1 VNPIERQVRRLD
13 AYQQRHRW
21 LAVPFAVAKK
31 FGDDQA
37 GNLAAVVAYYGFICL
52 IPLLMVAVTVLGAV
66 TAHND
71 ALRQRLLDSALRD
84 FPVIGPQ
91 IGADVHGIQGSG
103 LTLALGIALTL
114 WSGLGVVK
122 SFQTA
127 MNTVWNVPIRQR
139 PGLVPSTVRAL
150 LMLAVLGVATIASAT
165 LAAIGTSG
173 SAPAWVS
180 ALGLAGAALVNV
192 GLFMAGFRIMTAA
205 DVSWSDVA
213 PGAVLGGLAWTAL
226 SSLGTYY
233 VSHQLRSAS
242 AVYGTFASVIV
253 LLAWIYLGAQ
263 IALYAAEL
271 NVVRRDGLHPRSLV
285 QPPLTEGDR
294 EALRRYAKQEERR
307 PEEDVDVT
315 FRSGGRSSTR

>member
-127 MNTVWNVPIRQR
+127 MNAVWNVPIRQR

>member
-1 VNPIERQVRRLD
+1 VNPIEREVRRFD
-13 AYQQRHRW
+13 AFQQRHPS
-21 LAVPFAVAKK
+21 LALPFAVAKK

-37 GNLAAVVAYYGFICL
+37 GNLAATISYYGFVCL

-127 MNTVWNVPIRQR
+127 MNTVWNVPIGKR
-139 PGLVPSTVRAL
+139 PGLVPSAVRAL
-150 LMLAVLGVATIASAT
+150 LMLAVLGAVTIASAA
-165 LAAIGTSG
+165 LAAVGTNG
-173 SAPAWVS
+173 SSWWISVI
-180 ALGLAGAALVNV
+180 GLAAAAILNV
-192 GLFMAGFRIMTAA
+192 GLFMAAFRILTAE

-253 LLAWIYLGAQ
+253 LLAWLYLGAQ

-285 QPPLTEGDR
+285 QPPLTQGDR
-294 EALRRYAKQEERR
+294 EALRRYAMQEERR

-315 FRSGGRSSTR
+315 FESGDRSSRR

>member
-1 VNPIERQVRRLD
+1 MNPVERQVRRFD
-13 AYQQRHRW
+13 AYQRRHPR
-21 LAVPFAVAKK
+21 LALPFAVAKK

-37 GNLAAVVAYYGFICL
+37 GSLAAVVSYYGFVCL

-66 TAHND
+66 TAHNE

-91 IGADVHGIQGSG
+91 IGADVHGIRGSG
-103 LTLALGIALTL
+103 LTLVLGILLTL

-127 MNTVWNVPIRQR
+127 MNTVWNVPIKHR
-139 PGLVPSTVRAL
+139 PGLVPSTVRSL
-150 LMLAVLGVATIASAT
+150 LMLGVLGVATVASAA

-173 SAPAWVS
+173 SAATWV
-180 ALGLAGAALVNV
+180 AVLGLAGAAILNV
-192 GLFMAGFRIMTAA
+192 GLFMAGFRILTAA
-205 DVSWSDVA
+205 EVSWSDVL

-233 VSHQLRSAS
+233 VSHQLRSAT

-253 LLAWIYLGAQ
+253 LLAWLYLGAQ

-271 NVVRRDGLHPRSLV
+271 NVVRRDRLSPRSLMP
-285 QPPLTEGDR
+285 PPLTDKDR
-294 EALRRYAKQEERR
+294 EALRRYAMQEERR
-307 PEEDVDVT
+307 QEETVDVT
-315 FRSGGRSSTR
+315 IRKGDPSSRR